1 MKPSVFIS
9 GASRGIGLA
18 LAAKYFQE
26 GYRVGICGRDSGKL
40 QEAAEAMPGLLTWV
54 CDMSVKAQIRE
65 MVPKVE
71 AALGPLD
78 VLINNAGQYAPGQV
92 HEEADEVY
100 EQMMR
105 TNMDSAYYLTKGLLP
120 GMKARRSGSIVNIA
134 SIAGLAAY
142 PGGGSY
148 SISKFAMIG
157 FSRNLRHEL
166 QPHGIRVITVMP
178 GAVLTDAWAGFSGP
192 ASRLMPPEDIAEA
205 VFSATRL
212 SNRTVVEDL
221 IFRPQEGDL

>member
-1 MKPSVFIS
+1 M
-9 GASRGIGLA
+9 
-18 LAAKYFQE
+18 AAKYYQE
-26 GYRVGICGRDSGKL
+26 GFRVGICGRDPGRL
-40 QEAAEAMPGLLTWV
+40 DEAKSAMPGLLTWV
-54 CDMSVKAQIRE
+54 CDMSDKSRIRE
-65 MVPKVE
+65 LVPQVE

-78 VLINNAGQYAPGQV
+78 VLINNAGQFTPGNV

-120 GMKARRSGSIVNIA
+120 AMKARRSGSIVNIT
-134 SIAGLAAY
+134 SIAGMAAY

-166 QPHGIRVITVMP
+166 QPHGVRVITVMP

-192 ASRLMPPEDIAEA
+192 ATRLMPPEDIAEA
-205 VFSATRL
+205 VFLATRL
-212 SNRTVVEDL
+212 SSRTVVEDL